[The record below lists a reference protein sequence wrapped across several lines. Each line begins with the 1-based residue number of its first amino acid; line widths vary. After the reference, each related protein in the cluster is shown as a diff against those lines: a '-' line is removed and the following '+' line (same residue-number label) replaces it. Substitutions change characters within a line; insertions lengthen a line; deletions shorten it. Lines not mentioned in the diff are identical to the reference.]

1 MASDVVD
8 VVGLAAARL
17 PELKR
22 LLDDSSDGL
31 PVRALARIRFNE
43 RDRESQFYSDEAYVN
58 SLLSLVYLILIAA

>member
-1 MASDVVD
+1 MASTVVD

-31 PVRALARIRFNE
+31 PVR
-43 RDRESQFYSDEAYVN
+43 
-58 SLLSLVYLILIAA
+58 VYD